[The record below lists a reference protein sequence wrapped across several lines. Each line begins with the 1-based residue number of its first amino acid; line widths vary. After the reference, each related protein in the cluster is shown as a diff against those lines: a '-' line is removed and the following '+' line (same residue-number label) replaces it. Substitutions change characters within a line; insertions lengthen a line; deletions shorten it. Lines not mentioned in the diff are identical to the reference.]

1 MTEKTPGGVLPYVYF
16 LGIEE
21 ASLGALDE
29 VIENFGPVEFD
40 DTHSELDSAISSL
53 PEEETEHSGFICSRC
68 CEIVDKVND
77 DCEGS
82 YASTKTITTRETA
95 SKGLVGGIKLKGT
108 QFICLHFRYVE
119 INYLCV
125 LMFIIACLNINV

>member
-1 MTEKTPGGVLPYVYF
+1 MTEKIPGGVLPYVYF

-21 ASLGALDE
+21 ASF
-29 VIENFGPVEFD
+29 ENFGPAEFD

-82 YASTKTITTRETA
+82 YASRKTITTREAA
-95 SKGLVGGIKLKGT
+95 SKGT
-108 QFICLHFRYVE
+108 QFIRLHFG
-119 INYLCV
+119 
-125 LMFIIACLNINV
+125 